1 MEGKL
6 CFRSHSPQ
14 RRQTWTNYDRWQ
26 GCIVGLLQ
34 LRQAWKLVIKSELW
48 RQRLKWIPRTS
59 NHRILSVLFY
69 FLTRGAKLCITW
81 SYTNWY
87 GMLWR
92 KYYHSFQVRTYSNL
106 LHVPFAA
113 FTHTSIGAK
122 TLFDFCGFRGGLRD
136 FAFGMASWLLFL
148 GPSCCGNNDTIA
160 LATKSL
166 SKGLEAKRDKH
177 ICIRYL

>member
-92 KYYHSFQVRTYSNL
+92 KYYHNFQVRTYSNL

-113 FTHTSIGAK
+113 FTHLHRCQDTV
-122 TLFDFCGFRGGLRD
+122 
-136 FAFGMASWLLFL
+136 WLLRLPGGATGLCFRH
-148 GPSCCGNNDTIA
+148 GVMVAISWA
-160 LATKSL
+160 LVLRKWHNCSSHAVSQQGTW
-166 SKGLEAKRDKH
+166 SKNVTNTFA
-177 ICIRYL
+177 